1 MHLCRKYNFDQ
12 AASEERAIGGI
23 EKLKVGCPAGNSTIG
38 ARLCCRSDHTMIPPH
53 ANTVRRHPLAWS
65 LAAALVLALAWGALA
80 PLRYPTR
87 DQLFD
92 IPEGTAAR
100 LAAGATDDVLPREVR
115 LTLGVQ
121 DVLLLR
127 NSDSTAQLFGPV
139 RIMPGEEFR
148 MPFEQASDFQV
159 ASTAHAGGRLTVS
172 VVALPDPGWNR
183 LCWRLAALRHAIRYL
198 KQERPLR

>member
-1 MHLCRKYNFDQ
+1 
-12 AASEERAIGGI
+12 
-23 EKLKVGCPAGNSTIG
+23 
-38 ARLCCRSDHTMIPPH
+38 MIPAH
-53 ANTVRRHPLAWS
+53 ANTLRRHPKAWS
-65 LAAALVLALAWGALA
+65 LAGAFALALAWAALA

-92 IPEGTAAR
+92 IPDGTSAR
-100 LAAGATDDVLPREVR
+100 LAAGARDEVLPREVR

-127 NSDSTAQLFGPV
+127 NSDSAPQLFGPV

-159 ASTAHAGGRLTVS
+159 ASTAHAGGRITVS
-172 VVALPDPGWNR
+172 VVPLPDPGWDR
-183 LCWRLAALRHAIRYL
+183 LCWRLAALRHAVRYL
-198 KQERPLR
+198 KQEQPLR